1 MNQPIIL
8 LNGWPGVGKDT
19 VAETLKLLLGDDKA
33 DLVDWS
39 KGQTENFQPLP
50 EDDDTVAHKVQ
61 RDACFQGQVEHPN
74 KLSKIIICTDC
85 LPDTPEGRR
94 MAQQFEIVANRCHR
108 LLIPVY
114 LDCQL
119 DENMRRIENAERRVS
134 LKDKSRS
141 FLESNDSHSQSN
153 AGSNALSM
161 DCRRFA
167 HGQGSRCIHSMDR
180 PQPGSRHQ
188 VVSSATFPP
197 PSPPLLVI
205 SVVSTD
211 WLM

>member
-61 RDACFQGQVEHPN
+61 RDACFQGQVEHPD
-74 KLSKIIICTDC
+74 KLNKIIICTDC
-85 LPDTPEGRR
+85 LPDTPEGRSL
-94 MAQQFEIVANRCHR
+94 AQEFEIVAGRCHR

-119 DENMRRIENAERRVS
+119 DENMRRIANAERRVS

-141 FLESNDSHSQSN
+141 FLQ
-153 AGSNALSM
+153 A
-161 DCRRFA
+161 
-167 HGQGSRCIHSMDR
+167 
-180 PQPGSRHQ
+180 
-188 VVSSATFPP
+188 
-197 PSPPLLVI
+197 
-205 SVVSTD
+205 
-211 WLM
+211 